1 MEDVCNCVQIS
12 KTRICIVRLPSL
24 NLNEASK
31 SKFCKLFQ
39 IRSAFVTSKALS
51 ELEMSFYAIRIF
63 PFTWSQLN
71 STFDLV
77 KLHFVFHDIWKL
89 EIFVSPEQCEITKE
103 RS

>member
-1 MEDVCNCVQIS
+1 MEDICNCVQIS
-12 KTRICIVRLPSL
+12 KSRICIVRLPSL

-71 STFDLV
+71 SKFDLV
-77 KLHFVFHDIWKL
+77 ELSILYFKIYTL
-89 EIFVSPEQCEITKE
+89 ETFILAKKVNNLAF
-103 RS
+103 

>member
-1 MEDVCNCVQIS
+1 MEDICNCVQIS
-12 KTRICIVRLPSL
+12 KSRICIVRLPSL

-63 PFTWSQLN
+63 PFSWSQLN
-71 STFDLV
+71 SKFDLV
-77 KLHFVFHDIWKL
+77 ELSILYFKIYTL
-89 EIFVSPEQCEITKE
+89 ETFILAKKVNNLAF
-103 RS
+103 

>member
-1 MEDVCNCVQIS
+1 MEDICNCVQIS

-63 PFTWSQLN
+63 PFSWSQLN
-71 STFDLV
+71 SKFDLV
-77 KLHFVFHDIWKL
+77 ELSILYFKIYTL
-89 EIFVSPEQCEITKE
+89 ETFILAKKVNNLAF
-103 RS
+103 

>member
-39 IRSAFVTSKALS
+39 IRSALVTSKALS

-63 PFTWSQLN
+63 PFSWSQLN
-71 STFDLV
+71 SKFDLV
-77 KLHFVFHDIWKL
+77 ELSILYFKIYTL
-89 EIFVSPEQCEITKE
+89 ETFILAKKVNNLAF
-103 RS
+103 

>member
-63 PFTWSQLN
+63 PFSWSQLN
-71 STFDLV
+71 SKFDLV
-77 KLHFVFHDIWKL
+77 ELSILYFKIYTL
-89 EIFVSPEQCEITKE
+89 ETFILAKKVNNLAF
-103 RS
+103 

>member
-71 STFDLV
+71 SKFDLV
-77 KLHFVFHDIWKL
+77 ELSILYFKIYTL
-89 EIFVSPEQCEITKE
+89 ETFILAKKVNNLAF
-103 RS
+103 

>member
-1 MEDVCNCVQIS
+1 MEDICNCVQIS

-71 STFDLV
+71 SKFDLV
-77 KLHFVFHDIWKL
+77 ELSILYFKIYTL
-89 EIFVSPEQCEITKE
+89 ETFILAKKVNNLAF
-103 RS
+103 